1 VVAAPELVDLVPGRQ
16 LPVIVV
22 PRGEEVAAG
31 VLAFDERSVI
41 VNLRYRYSIGLL
53 RAAKIEIEAI
63 DLWEFGKAGIGP
75 FQLVL
80 ATKRG

>member
-1 VVAAPELVDLVPGRQ
+1 
-16 LPVIVV
+16 VIAF
-22 PRGEEVAAG
+22 GE
-31 VLAFDERSVI
+31 RRVI

-53 RAAKIEIEAI
+53 RAAKIDVEAI

>member
-1 VVAAPELVDLVPGRQ
+1 MVDLVPVRD
-16 LPVIVV
+16 LRVIEV
-22 PRGEEVAAG
+22 PRGEEFAAG
-31 VLAFDERSVI
+31 VIAFGERRVI
-41 VNLRYRYSIGLL
+41 ANLRYRYSIGLL
-53 RAAKIEIEAI
+53 RAAKIDVEAI